1 MWKFITKSLLYIKM
15 KFLITLIIFLKL
27 ISISQ
32 ADDISEFEIGS
43 FSIGQSLLKYV
54 DKNQLKNFISSE
66 QYPNQKYII
75 YNADRIKKDE
85 NYDNMTVTTKKND
98 SQYIITNVSGIIYYE
113 ELDECLEMKKEIRK
127 SIEQI
132 IKYDDFDETEYAS
145 NQDKTGKSIIYGV
158 QYYLKPYP
166 STESIN
172 VNCYHFSKET
182 SKLPRNLKVSANTHE
197 YSQFLINDAFK

>member
-1 MWKFITKSLLYIKM
+1 M

-43 FSIGQSLLKYV
+43 FSIGQSLLEYKN
-54 DKNQLKNFISSE
+54 KNQLKKFISST
-66 QYPNQKYII
+66 QYPNQKYVI
-75 YNADRIKKDE
+75 YNADHISDDE
-85 NYDNMTVTTKKND
+85 NYDYMTVTTKKD
-98 SQYIITNVSGIIYYE
+98 DDQYIITSVAGVIKYE
-113 ELDECLEMKKEIRK
+113 ELDQCIKMKKEIRK

-132 IKYDDFDETEYAS
+132 IKYDDFQETEFAS
-145 NQDKTGKSIIYGV
+145 NRDKTGKSIIYGV

-182 SKLPRNLKVSANTHE
+182 TSLQRNLKVSANTHE
-197 YSQFLINDAFK
+197 YSQFLINEAFK

>member
-1 MWKFITKSLLYIKM
+1 MLKSLLYFYM
-15 KFLITLIIFLKL
+15 KYILITFLIFLKL
-27 ISISQ
+27 ISLSK

-43 FSIGQSLLKYV
+43 FSVGQSLLDYK

-75 YNADRIKKDE
+75 YDADLISDDE
-85 NYDNMTVTTKKND
+85 NYNYMTVTTKKDDN
-98 SQYIITNVSGIIYYE
+98 QYIITSVAGIINYE
-113 ELDECLEMKKEIRK
+113 ELDQCLEMKKEIRN

-132 IKYDDFDETEYAS
+132 IKYDDFEETEFAS
-145 NQDKTGKSIIYGV
+145 NRDKTGKSIIYGV

>member
-1 MWKFITKSLLYIKM
+1 M

-43 FSIGQSLLKYV
+43 FSIGQSLLEYKN
-54 DKNQLKNFISSE
+54 KNQLKKFISST
-66 QYPNQKYII
+66 QYPNQKYVI
-75 YNADRIKKDE
+75 YNADHISDDE
-85 NYDNMTVTTKKND
+85 NYDYMTVTTKKGDN
-98 SQYIITNVSGIIYYE
+98 QYIITSVAGIINYE
-113 ELDECLEMKKEIRK
+113 ELDDCREMKKEIRK

-132 IKYDDFDETEYAS
+132 IEYDDFEETEFAS
-145 NQDKTGKSIIYGV
+145 NRDKTGKSIIYGV

-182 SKLPRNLKVSANTHE
+182 TSLQRNLKVSANTHE
-197 YSQFLINDAFK
+197 YSQFLINEAFK